1 MSKSSKLLKL
11 LSASAIVAGGNF
23 YALADCELCG
33 GHDHEVTADKPCPN
47 FDYAGFAKELGR
59 EDRGILDSG
68 DKWLLWIDAKR
79 ERKIADRFLKNV
91 PTSSNVSFATSTR
104 NASKLTDT
112 KPTYTEGSSLLD
124 DSYAETAISEAD
136 EEDMEREDLKSEIT
150 PNVSSVDTSKPAD
163 DTLEPADTKLADTK
177 PAYTTEVL
185 SPLNNSEVN
194 TATSELNAG
203 EMKSEKAEY
212 EITPNVSSETNTSKP
227 VDTAVS
233 YSSDNSGVNTTT
245 PELNAEETKSEEAEY
260 KITPNVSSET
270 NTSKLADIEDLSS
283 LNNFEVNTATSESN
297 AGEMKSEEAET
308 EITPNVSSVDTS
320 KPADDTSKLVDTE
333 VSYSSNNSGVNTATP
348 ELNAGET
355 EREEAIEIQNA
366 RRAQLERQ
374 EREEIELGQA
384 LQNLFDEKKASEE
397 EARMARER
405 DKAREREARL
415 ARERDTRD
423 LNNMMKER
431 VTREP
436 KREVKSIVIMPE
448 GGVADLEEKLQG
460 RRLEEAHQTARE
472 NQEKLKMSDEE
483 KRQSREQTEMREV
496 ERLRKKSDSKE
507 LQSLI
512 AEGRK
517 VADARE
523 ARREAAEKAAEEI
536 SGEDLQNLFNG
547 DADANKIQNA
557 FRRHLA
563 RKKAAKLQK
572 QQAAA
577 QKITAALRKNM
588 KRNQV
593 ERQAQRQKQI
603 EEDRQFA
610 EKLQAEYDAEDAQIK
625 KDRQFAEKLQ
635 AEYDAEFAEEQRR
648 LEKEADRIAREDA
661 AAKQQRIEET
671 MATTAEQETM
681 LSADDEV
688 ETKHWKLPEVTAS
701 NFRGY
706 NHESKASRFQAN
718 AWAKQLK
725 DLSIRKIECI
735 FWLISVRYNRLQEG
749 GDYARLAQM
758 AEAITDVDNIFP
770 YGGTNAGVM
779 NVYNALKNTDTADF
793 CGDLEK
799 LGRNALDGVL
809 YQVASRYRRLLND
822 GKKAASQKFVDLAR
836 YAIEACGEDWQVE
849 DVLLVPENKDVR
861 PAPRALPNL
870 GDLVNKASKSD
881 KDIIETEASENLTWD
896 PPYRVYYS
904 YCENLMPGLH
914 PSSKSM
920 ERFQDKDNRGR
931 LYQDELRNL
940 SIRRLEAL
948 IYLANMNYLL
958 DLENG
963 AMPVSQEIA
972 GLVREVDCVF
982 LNTGEGKANARVMNA
997 CNAFRNIVDEPNDNP
1012 VSRQPFQRGF
1022 RELTTHEKVTAL
1034 GDMAVV
1040 YREMLRSGKRPAS
1053 LAFVNWADAMC
1064 KALNLDGFANGEDK
1078 FHPVLRFEE
1087 FESEAKPA
1095 VAPKNDDL
1103 EPVITVGDREE
1114 LNHSMAD
1121 GDIISESEPQEEQD
1135 WNLPSNPEGSKSSLE
1150 ELEGLSIRRLE
1161 VVMYLAACQYGC
1173 RDRNELRGT
1182 DRAWE
1187 IAKRMRD
1194 DLFNGPRDEKNLR
1207 LYNAFLA
1214 LKHQQALK
1222 QEFYGYRG
1230 DGCYYYEDAFQG
1242 KFRRLRTGDAEAVLG
1257 IISMAYR
1264 IKLRHEHKP
1273 SHPLFVEFADQM
1285 CKQLSLDDWSEE
1297 IEDEKSKH
1305 PEYPEFNNAAT
1316 PSAHSYGDKV
1326 APRRSALG
1334 YDNGELVTA
1343 GE

>member
-112 KPTYTEGSSLLD
+112 KPTYTEGSSLLEASD
-124 DSYAETAISEAD
+124 AETAIESE
-136 EEDMEREDLKSEIT
+136 EEDMKREDLESEIT
-150 PNVSSVDTSKPAD
+150 PVMSPVTLTVDTLKPVDDTSKPVDA
-163 DTLEPADTKLADTK
+163 
-177 PAYTTEVL
+177 EVS
-185 SPLNNSEVN
+185 SPLNNSEVS

-227 VDTAVS
+227 VDTEVS

-270 NTSKLADIEDLSS
+270 NTSKLADTEDLSS

-297 AGEMKSEEAET
+297 AGEMKSEEAKT

-320 KPADDTSKLVDTE
+320 KPADDTLKLVDTEVSYSSDNSGVNTATSELNAEETKSEEAESEITPNVSSETNTSKLADTEPVDTE
-333 VSYSSNNSGVNTATP
+333 VSYSSNNSEVSTAISDSDA
-348 ELNAGET
+348 EAMRREAAASKIT
-355 EREEAIEIQNA
+355 EALRENKERREKAAMKIQNA
-366 RRAQLERQ
+366 RRAQLERRQ
-374 EREEIELGQA
+374 EREEMELGQA

-405 DKAREREARL
+405 EVRSK
-415 ARERDTRD
+415 ERDSEQ
-423 LNNMMKER
+423 LQAMMTGILGK
-431 VTREP
+431 
-436 KREVKSIVIMPE
+436 
-448 GGVADLEEKLQG
+448 
-460 RRLEEAHQTARE
+460 H
-472 NQEKLKMSDEE
+472 
-483 KRQSREQTEMREV
+483 
-496 ERLRKKSDSKE
+496 KKSDAKE
-507 LQSLI
+507 Y
-512 AEGRK
+512 AEEMNPYRREQER
-517 VADARE
+517 VQNART
-523 ARREAAEKAAEEI
+523 ARREAAKEAAEEI
-536 SGEDLQNLFNG
+536 KGEDLQNLFKEEKSG

-557 FRRHLA
+557 IRRHLA

-588 KRNQV
+588 K
-593 ERQAQRQKQI
+593 AQRQKQI
-603 EEDRQFA
+603 EEDGRFA
-610 EKLQAEYDAEDAQIK
+610 AELQAEYDAEDAQIK

-688 ETKHWKLPEVTAS
+688 ETKHWKLPETTAS
-701 NFRGY
+701 KFRGY

-718 AWAKQLK
+718 AWATQLK

-870 GDLVNKASKSD
+870 GDLVNKASKED
-881 KDIIETEASENLTWD
+881 KDIIETEASENSTWD

-948 IYLANMNYLL
+948 IHLANTNYLL

-997 CNAFRNIVDEPNDNP
+997 CNAFRNIVDQPNDNP

-1064 KALNLDGFANGEDK
+1064 KALNLDGFVKGEDNV
-1078 FHPVLRFEE
+1078 HPVLRFEE
-1087 FESEAKPA
+1087 FESEAKPT

-1121 GDIISESEPQEEQD
+1121 GDIISESEPREEQD
-1135 WNLPSNPEGSKSSLE
+1135 WNLPSNPESSKSFLK

-1161 VVMYLAACQYGC
+1161 IVMYLAACQYGC

-1207 LYNAFLA
+1207 LFNAFLA

-1222 QEFYGYRG
+1222 EEFYGYRG

-1242 KFRRLRTGDAEAVLG
+1242 KFRRLKTGDAEAVLG
-1257 IISMAYR
+1257 IISTAYR

-1285 CKQLSLDDWSEE
+1285 CKQLSLDGWWEE
-1297 IEDEKSKH
+1297 VEAPASKH